1 MGNATDASHASR
13 VSAPLKL
20 KVPNVIRDTVASRMM
35 PASTFVHLVRHGE
48 VNNPDHVVYADIE
61 GFGLSER
68 GRRQVEDASEYLSDH
83 SISAIYA
90 SPLQRATETA
100 VALARPHGL
109 SVTAIPDL
117 TEWFLAQ
124 QWKGLTW
131 DSLPVE
137 RPGELE
143 AYLEH
148 PLDMAFSPESL
159 EALAV
164 RMVTVVESIASEHVG
179 EEVVVVSHQDPV
191 QAARLALTHRTLGSL
206 NTDKPG
212 HAEVFTL
219 EMAAPWVEVQRF
231 LPGVQETFP
240 PT

>member
-1 MGNATDASHASR
+1 
-13 VSAPLKL
+13 
-20 KVPNVIRDTVASRMM
+20 M

-48 VNNPDHVVYADIE
+48 VHNPDHVVYADIP

-68 GRRQVEDASEYLSDH
+68 GHRQADDASAYLSDFA
-83 SISAIYA
+83 ISAIYA
-90 SPLQRATETA
+90 SPLQRATQTG
-100 VALARPHGL
+100 VSLAQPHGL
-109 SVTAIPDL
+109 SVTTIPDL

-124 QWKGLTW
+124 QWKGLAW

-148 PLDMAFSPESL
+148 PLDMPFSPESL

-164 RMVTVVESIASEHVG
+164 RMVTVVESIASDHIG
-179 EEVVVVSHQDPV
+179 EEIVFVSHQDPV

-219 EMAAPWVEVQRF
+219 EMAAPWVEVRRF
-231 LPGVQETFP
+231 LPGDQEAFP